1 MTKEC
6 ISTID
11 GGGMKKGSMF
21 VTALVS
27 GLLFTACAQKADPEA
42 TVTSTEKR
50 AVTVGSDLTFP
61 PYEYLKDGVPSG
73 VSVEI
78 MEKIAEVDGYKADWV
93 DTRWANLI
101 PGLKGNKFDILFS
114 SMYITKERLEQI
126 DMIPYYKTDI
136 SLLVRNDSELA
147 PKGPNDLCGQTVGA
161 MKGTAFAQQ
170 VHEISKERCVDQGK
184 KAITI
189 REFETSP
196 QTTQALLARAVDIQ
210 YDDAAVLKAA
220 ELNLA
225 GKVKITSTEEF
236 FPTVGGIGIRKGDT
250 ETYKLVE
257 EGLNKIKA
265 SGDFEK
271 ILNAYG
277 LKAPTEED
285 ITAVMNK

>member
-1 MTKEC
+1 MQ
-6 ISTID
+6 
-11 GGGMKKGSMF
+11 KKSLLLGA
-21 VTALVS
+21 VVGAL
-27 GLLFTACAQKADPEA
+27 LLTGCAKQ
-42 TVTSTEKR
+42 TEKDT
-50 AVTVGSDLTFP
+50 AQAGAVEKKSVTVGSDLTFP

-78 MEKIAEVDGYKADWV
+78 MEKIAEVDGTYKAEWI

-101 PGLKGNKFDILFS
+101 PGLKGEKFDILFS

-136 SLLVRNDSELA
+136 SLLVLNDSKLA
-147 PKGPNDLCGQTVGA
+147 PKGANDLCGRTVGA
-161 MKGTAFAQQ
+161 MKGTAFSEQ
-170 VHEISKERCVDQGK
+170 VHKISKERCVAEGK
-184 KAITI
+184 AAITI

-196 QTTQALLARAVDIQ
+196 QTTQALLAHAVDIQ

-220 ELNLA
+220 EKNLS

-250 ETYKLVE
+250 ASYKMVE
-257 EGLNKIKA
+257 DGINKIKA

-271 ILNAYG
+271 ILTAYG
-277 LKAPTEED
+277 LKAPTDED
-285 ITAVMNK
+285 IKAVMGQ

>member
-1 MTKEC
+1 MKTKS
-6 ISTID
+6 ILAGVIA
-11 GGGMKKGSMF
+11 GS
-21 VTALVS
+21 
-27 GLLFTACAQKADPEA
+27 LFLTACADKESEKTAAAE
-42 TVTSTEKR
+42 TKEKR
-50 AVTVGSDLTFP
+50 AITVGSDLTFP
-61 PYEYLKDGVPSG
+61 PYEYLQDGVPSG

-78 MEKIAEVDGYKADWV
+78 MEKMAEVDGSYKPDWI

-101 PGLKGNKFDILFS
+101 PGLKGDKFDILFS

-136 SLLVRNDSELA
+136 SLLVRQDSDLA

-161 MKGTAFAQQ
+161 MKGTAFATQ
-170 VHEISKERCVDQGK
+170 VVEISKERCVAQGK
-184 KAITI
+184 KEIKI

-196 QTTQALLARAVDIQ
+196 QTTQALLAHAVDIQ
-210 YDDAAVLKAA
+210 YDDAAVMRAA
-220 ELNLA
+220 EKNLA

-257 EGLNKIKA
+257 DGINKLKET
-265 SGDFEK
+265 GDFEK
-271 ILNAYG
+271 ILGSYG

-285 ITAVMNK
+285 IKAVMNK

>member
-1 MTKEC
+1 MKHKSIL
-6 ISTID
+6 ISALISALMLTGCAKD
-11 GGGMKKGSMF
+11 QDTVAEKKDAADKK
-21 VTALVS
+21 TVS
-27 GLLFTACAQKADPEA
+27 
-42 TVTSTEKR
+42 
-50 AVTVGSDLTFP
+50 VGSDLTFP

-78 MEKIAEVDGYKADWV
+78 MEKIAEVDGTYKPDWV

-101 PGLKGNKFDILFS
+101 PGLKGEKFDILFS

-136 SLLVRNDSELA
+136 SLLVRKDSDVL
-147 PKGPNDLCGQTVGA
+147 PKGPEDLCGRVVGA
-161 MKGTAFAQQ
+161 MKGTAFANQ
-170 VHEISKERCVDQGK
+170 VQEISKERCVASGK

-210 YDDAAVLKAA
+210 YDDAAVMTAA
-220 ELNLA
+220 VKNLSD
-225 GKVKITSTEEF
+225 KVQISSTEQF

-250 ETYKLVE
+250 ETYQLIE
-257 EGLNKIKA
+257 EGLNKLKA

-277 LKAPTEED
+277 LQAPTEED
-285 ITAVMNK
+285 IAAVMAK